1 MTSLLLSLLLAA
13 LPQTA
18 PSDTSAAAAESL
30 SASDLFSQAANA
42 LTDFSVW
49 SALLGTIVQIL
60 IIAGLAVLL
69 LRLLDGMIARWKRA
83 VEDLPTLHPKRQRT
97 YTISNLLTSAGR
109 YVVWPIALIMMLSEL
124 NVDVGA
130 LLATAGI
137 AGLAIGF
144 GAQTLVK
151 DVIAGVFLLFDD
163 TIHVGDL
170 VRIGND
176 AGTVEEIGIRL
187 IKVRK
192 FDGELLMVPAG
203 ELRIFG
209 NRSIEFARVVVPV
222 GLSYEQDIDTVLPVM
237 ERVANEWAA
246 EVDSEILLEETPT
259 VQGLMD
265 FGESSVTARIVM
277 KVRPGEQFAAER
289 DIRMRLKREFDEL
302 GIEIPF
308 PRRTLYTRTEDE
320 QPPRAIT
327 DPKAPQA
334 TPEDAEGSD

>member
-1 MTSLLLSLLLAA
+1 MFAFTSLRSAA
-13 LPQTA
+13 LLQSA
-18 PSDTSAAAAESL
+18 PIDTSAAASSS
-30 SASDLFSQAANA
+30 SASSLIAQAANT
-42 LTDFSVW
+42 LTDLGVW
-49 SALLGTIVQIL
+49 SALLGTAVQIA
-60 IIAGLAVLL
+60 IIAGLAVFG
-69 LRLLDGMIARWKRA
+69 LRLLDRLTNRWKRA
-83 VEDLPTLHPKRQRT
+83 VDDLPPLHPKRQRT
-97 YTISNLLTSAGR
+97 YTISNLLSSAGR
-109 YVVWPIALIMMLSEL
+109 YVVWPIALIMILSEL

-151 DVIAGVFLLFDD
+151 DVIAGIFLLFDD

-176 AGTVEEIGIRL
+176 TGTVEDIGIRL

-203 ELRIFG
+203 ELRVFG
-209 NRSIEFARVVVPV
+209 NRSIEFARVIVPV
-222 GLSYEQDIDTVLPVM
+222 GLSYEQDIDTILPVM

-246 EVDSEILLEETPT
+246 DADPDILLEERPT

-265 FGESSVTARIVM
+265 FGESSVTARIIM
-277 KVRPGEQFAAER
+277 KVKPGQQAPAER
-289 DIRMRLKREFDEL
+289 EIRMRLKQAFDEL

-308 PRRTLYTRTEDE
+308 PRRTLYVRNEDE

-327 DPKAPQA
+327 DPKAAPA
-334 TPEDAEGSD
+334 ANADAEGSD